1 MGLTQS
7 QIDIIGYP
15 MIQDNVNVKKEQ
27 ITGGMPSPSS
37 QVEIGDIVQIIG
49 KQVIGKQEK

>member
-1 MGLTQS
+1 
-7 QIDIIGYP
+7 